1 MLNNKYQIPSKNP
14 VLFLKPLYKVTP
26 LIKNPIVEH
35 IIAILSNTKKTTTS
49 FKFLF
54 YLIVKR

>member
-14 VLFLKPLYKVTP
+14 VLFLKSLYKVIP

-35 IIAILSNTKKTTTS
+35 IIVILSNTKKLQPPLS
-49 FKFLF
+49 F
-54 YLIVKR
+54 YST